1 MTAAKRPPPPEGGIK
16 TVRFCVSVWNG
27 GDSYTPRAVCGRAGD
42 ALMAD
47 KKLAF
52 KALIAPLS
60 EIPLKVSFPSNY
72 VLRFI
77 SAFRQTASEAF
88 GGGEKKTHEGTK
100 ESTVLNYTF
109 SL

>member
-1 MTAAKRPPPPEGGIK
+1 MERGG
-16 TVRFCVSVWNG
+16 G
-27 GDSYTPRAVCGRAGD
+27 SYTPHAVCGRAGD
-42 ALMAD
+42 APMAD

-88 GGGEKKTHEGTK
+88 GGGEKNTK
-100 ESTVLNYTF
+100 ERKKERKNAVLNYTF